1 MKKID
6 KDTEIELARRF
17 FTEVGN
23 VLEDDM
29 DDSVYEVVDP
39 ECEYGDRLCKILN
52 NDTVHEVLK
61 LGFKAKYGVD
71 MVGCDS

>member
-6 KDTEIELARRF
+6 KNTEIELARRF
-17 FTEVGN
+17 FREVPN
-23 VLEDDM
+23 AIELDD
-29 DDSVYEVVDP
+29 VIYEVVDP

-52 NDTVHEVLK
+52 NDTVLEVLK

-71 MVGCDS
+71 MVEGDS